1 MKDIIALIELPTKN
15 YTNGISESNLRF
27 LNELKKKNDILLLE
41 DKPFYSVNNYF
52 ISKVLSITN
61 FIYNYFYLIFVKSRK
76 LFRRSDF
83 LYMVLSVNTPLGI
96 TRNLIQVLLL
106 KPFAKKL
113 VIHIHRSDIKKFENK
128 LFFLINIFQNYI
140 LKISYK
146 IIILSEK
153 IYLIKSFDKSLV
165 LKNSIDYNLE
175 KNLLSLNYDTYSI
188 NQNTKFF
195 FYSNILISKGI
206 GLYLDL
212 FDKNE
217 KLNPFNSS
225 IAGYPINKRVV
236 KYALSKNHNYLGF
249 INDFN
254 KVNLFSNNHCLIFP
268 SLNEGAPLV
277 ILEAMASG
285 VFIISTNV
293 GFIPELLGEDY
304 PFMCSPNI
312 NELSILVNKFFEL
325 SSSQKIEII
334 SNLRKR
340 YIKLFTF
347 DKWSYGVQR
356 IFQ

>member
-1 MKDIIALIELPTKN
+1 M
-15 YTNGISESNLRF
+15 
-27 LNELKKKNDILLLE
+27 
-41 DKPFYSVNNYF
+41 
-52 ISKVLSITN
+52 
-61 FIYNYFYLIFVKSRK
+61 
-76 LFRRSDF
+76 
-83 LYMVLSVNTPLGI
+83 
-96 TRNLIQVLLL
+96 
-106 KPFAKKL
+106 
-113 VIHIHRSDIKKFENK
+113 
-128 LFFLINIFQNYI
+128 
-140 LKISYK
+140 
-146 IIILSEK
+146 
-153 IYLIKSFDKSLV
+153 
-165 LKNSIDYNLE
+165 
-175 KNLLSLNYDTYSI
+175 
-188 NQNTKFF
+188 
-195 FYSNILISKGI
+195 
-206 GLYLDL
+206 

-236 KYALSKNHNYLGF
+236 KYALSQNHNYLGY

-304 PFMCSPNI
+304 PFMCSPHI